1 MSVAE
6 NLSII
11 KKNMAGYPARLIAVT
26 KTHPVETLREAYE
39 AGSRIFGENKVQEM
53 VDKWKQL
60 PEDIEWHMIGH
71 LQTNKVK
78 PIAPFVSL
86 IHSVDSFKLLLEIN
100 KQAGK
105 AKRVIDCLLQIHIA
119 TEETKFGFSMQEA
132 EAALHSEALNGLQ
145 NVRIVGLMGMAS
157 NTEDNIQ
164 VRMEFR
170 GLKQF
175 FDRMKATVPQTE
187 RCQLKELSMGMSGD
201 YEAALQEGS
210 TLIRV
215 GSAIFG
221 AREYAV

>member
-6 NLSII
+6 NLNTI

-39 AGSRIFGENKVQEM
+39 AGARIFGENKVQEM

-60 PEDIEWHMIGH
+60 PEDIQWHMIGH

-119 TEETKFGFSMQEA
+119 TEETKFGFSFQEA

-175 FDRMKATVPQTE
+175 FDRMKATVPQTD
-187 RCQLKELSMGMSGD
+187 RCQLQELSMGMSGD

-221 AREYAV
+221 AREYAE